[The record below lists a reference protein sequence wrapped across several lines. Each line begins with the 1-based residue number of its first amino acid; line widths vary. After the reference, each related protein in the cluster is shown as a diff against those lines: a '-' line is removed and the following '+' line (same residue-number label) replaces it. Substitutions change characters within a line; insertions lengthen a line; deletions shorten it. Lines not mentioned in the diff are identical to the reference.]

1 MAKIDTA
8 GRSRPMVER
17 HSPFGTGVVKGV
29 TAAWLEEHLR
39 EEKLII
45 LDAQPDIHDYIR
57 HHIPRAVY
65 FPEKVLRLPLNG
77 MPGKWIDD
85 GMAQLVLRR
94 LGLDAS
100 TPIVVY
106 SGRGQFTGWGDG
118 LGQTMVA
125 YTLARFGCEKVHVLD
140 GGLDKWLE
148 EGRPTS
154 QEFPRVKPTRM
165 KARTQSEMFMDL
177 GEFRK
182 AKDRTDTVVV
192 DARPAQAYTG
202 ERGPWIRN
210 GHIPGAVN
218 VPWRELMHADNP
230 HRLRPE
236 EEIERLFV
244 DRGVTRDRLV
254 ICTCGTGREATS
266 EYIILKY
273 YLGYRRV
280 RLYEGSF
287 TEWVSYAENPI
298 VRGELPRE
306 EKKAA

>member
-1 MAKIDTA
+1 MA
-8 GRSRPMVER
+8 ER

-29 TAAWLEEHLR
+29 STAWLEEHLR
-39 EEKLII
+39 EEKLVII
-45 LDAQPDIHDYIR
+45 DAQPDIHDYIR
-57 HHIPRAVY
+57 HHIPKAVY
-65 FPEKVLRLPLNG
+65 VPEKVLRLPLNG

-85 GMAQLVLRR
+85 AMAQLVFRR

-106 SGRGQFTGWGDG
+106 SGRGRFTGRGDG

-154 QEFPRVKPTRM
+154 QEFPRVKPSRF
-165 KARTQSEMFMDL
+165 KARTQSDMFLDMD
-177 GEFRK
+177 EFKK

-192 DARPAQAYTG
+192 DARPPKFYTG

-218 VPWRELMHADNP
+218 LPWKDLMHPDDP
-230 HRLRPE
+230 HRLKPE
-236 EEIERLFV
+236 EEIERMLAE
-244 DRGVTRDRLV
+244 RGVTRDMMV
-254 ICTCGTGREATS
+254 VCTCGTGREATS
-266 EYIILKY
+266 EYILLKY
-273 YLGYRRV
+273 YFGYRRV

-287 TEWVSYAENPI
+287 TEWSAYPENPV
-298 VRGELPRE
+298 VRGELPLEETRE
-306 EKKAA
+306 AA